1 MCNSKQI
8 GDGERGRSKQVER
21 LSFTVLFLGVSIV
34 QSLVRP
40 LTSLNCLQEYLSHI
54 RILSRRT
61 IRSMRMKITMMKKKG
76 NLKRK
81 KKRKKTITM

>member
-8 GDGERGRSKQVER
+8 GDGEQGISEQVER

-34 QSLVRP
+34 QSHVRH

-54 RILSRRT
+54 RIPSRRN
-61 IRSMRMKITMMKKKG
+61 IRSMRMRMKMKITTMKKKR
-76 NLKRK
+76 N
-81 KKRKKTITM
+81 